1 MKTFLWASLIW
12 SMIVYIVNKYQVP
25 ILREDADHIIEG
37 VWLLFVPIIGMIY
50 GGITLL
56 VLKITKWRRVK
67 LK

>member
-1 MKTFLWASLIW
+1 MKTFLLASLIW
-12 SMIVYIVNKYQVP
+12 SVIVYIVNKYQVP

-37 VWLLFVPIIGMIY
+37 VWLLFVPITGVIY

-56 VLKITKWRRVK
+56 VLKITKWLRVK

>member
-1 MKTFLWASLIW
+1 
-12 SMIVYIVNKYQVP
+12 MIVYIVSKYQVP
-25 ILREDADHIIEG
+25 LLREDADHIIEG

-56 VLKITKWRRVK
+56 VSKITKWLRVK

>member
-12 SMIVYIVNKYQVP
+12 SVIVNIVNQYQVP

-37 VWLLFVPIIGMIY
+37 VWVFYVLITGVMY
-50 GGITLL
+50 GGITLIFL
-56 VLKITKWRRVK
+56 VLIKWFRVK

>member
-12 SMIVYIVNKYQVP
+12 SMIVYIVNKYEVP
-25 ILREDADHIIEG
+25 LLREDAAYIIEG
-37 VWLLFVPIIGMIY
+37 VWLLFVPITGMIY

-56 VLKITKWRRVK
+56 VLKITKWLRVK